1 MLFSKDMKDFLE
13 RLITLDKRDYIGLAC
28 WFLVGILLGSASL
41 LLMVVREVYQ
51 WKKYHLPR
59 FEWEDVIRY
68 GMVIMLG
75 AVIHYEIV
83 YAILG
88 C

>member
-59 FEWEDVIRY
+59 FEQEDVIRY

>member
-83 YAILG
+83 YAISG